1 MPKEEG
7 LMDASH
13 SASFELALGLGG
25 ANVALQLAL
34 TKEPGVPGWSSD
46 FTISMAMD
54 LL

>member
-1 MPKEEG
+1 MNV
-7 LMDASH
+7 SH
-13 SASFELALGLGG
+13 SASFELALGFGG

-34 TKEPGVPGWSSD
+34 KKEPDVPGWSSD